1 MITTVEQLSNEM
13 DLGAQTFEISGELY
27 SEVKTV
33 RSISRWKYLLMVNS
47 AISILVAAGCV
58 PIAAPAL
65 ILVAA
70 ALGAA
75 FAGIIGFKAG
85 KTATKVA
92 VGLGSMDKMTL
103 LRSLKKVS
111 DSNNV
116 LILSR

>member
-1 MITTVEQLSNEM
+1 
-13 DLGAQTFEISGELY
+13 
-27 SEVKTV
+27 
-33 RSISRWKYLLMVNS
+33 MVNS

-58 PIAAPAL
+58 PIAAPGL

-75 FAGIIGFKAG
+75 LAGISGFKAG